1 MKKIFNKSLLHG
13 FLFALSYSYIG
24 YICLIS
30 IAIGIKIDNTSSS
43 AYDILDILE
52 QIVVVSFSGF
62 PINFVIL
69 SIPLYFILGHL
80 SENRTLFT
88 CSGMFFSILLQIPMY
103 IITAET
109 MHDFD
114 YMGNFVRGI
123 TFYGLFA
130 VLLAIILICTADI
143 IVRMVREHKVNIPGI
158 VSALTSLFLTL
169 SFIIVYLKLESINYF

>member
-30 IAIGIKIDNTSSS
+30 YLISFNLRYTYIPYVS
-43 AYDILDILE
+43 YILE
-52 QIVVVSFSGF
+52 KIVEVTLVGF
-62 PINFVIL
+62 PVNFVII
-69 SIPLYFILGHL
+69 SIPVYFLLRRRTKNKTLY
-80 SENRTLFT
+80 T
-88 CSGMFFSILLQIPMY
+88 CSAMFFSILLQIPMY
-103 IITAET
+103 FLTAES
-109 MHDFD
+109 MPDSGWI
-114 YMGNFVRGI
+114 GNFGRVI

-143 IVRMVREHKVNIPGI
+143 IVRMVRQHKVNIPGI
-158 VSALTSLFLTL
+158 VSALTSLFLTF

>member
-24 YICLIS
+24 YICLTIPV
-30 IAIGIKIDNTSSS
+30 ILYGMNIENTYPN
-43 AYDILDILE
+43 AHDILLKIATVL
-52 QIVVVSFSGF
+52 FYAF
-62 PINFVIL
+62 PINFLII
-69 SIPLYFILGHL
+69 SIPVYFLLRYRSQNKTLY
-80 SENRTLFT
+80 T
-88 CSGMFFSILLQIPMY
+88 CSGMFFSILLQLPLY
-103 IITAET
+103 ILTAVI
-109 MHDFD
+109 MPDPD
-114 YMGNFVRGI
+114 YISNFARVI

-143 IVRMVREHKVNIPGI
+143 IVRMMRQRKANIPGV

>member
-52 QIVVVSFSGF
+52 QIVVVSFRGF
-62 PINFVIL
+62 PINFLII
-69 SIPLYFILGHL
+69 SIPVYFLLRYRSQNKTLY
-80 SENRTLFT
+80 T

-103 IITAET
+103 FLTAEFFQYT
-109 MHDFD
+109 VADT
-114 YMGNFVRGI
+114 N
-123 TFYGLFA
+123 
-130 VLLAIILICTADI
+130 VLLN
-143 IVRMVREHKVNIPGI
+143 RR
-158 VSALTSLFLTL
+158 
-169 SFIIVYLKLESINYF
+169 INA

>member
-24 YICLIS
+24 YIALIS
-30 IAIGIKIDNTSSS
+30 NAIGIKIDNTASS
-43 AYDILDILE
+43 AYDILE
-52 QIVVVSFSGF
+52 QIAVVSFSGF

-80 SENRTLFT
+80 SKNRTLFT

-103 IITAET
+103 IIIAET
-109 MHDFD
+109 MPDFD
-114 YMGNFVRGI
+114 YMGNFVRVI

-158 VSALTSLFLTL
+158 VSALTSLFLTF
-169 SFIIVYLKLESINYF
+169 SFIIIYFKLESINYF

>member
-13 FLFALSYSYIG
+13 FLFAVSYSYIG
-24 YICLIS
+24 YIFLIS
-30 IAIGIKIDNTSSS
+30 NAIEISIKSTSSNVNEILGKIAI
-43 AYDILDILE
+43 
-52 QIVVVSFSGF
+52 VSFCGF

-80 SENRTLFT
+80 SKNRTLFT

-103 IITAET
+103 FLTAES
-109 MHDFD
+109 MPDFD
-114 YMGNFVRGI
+114 YMGNFVRVI

-130 VLLAIILICTADI
+130 VLLAIILICTTDI
-143 IVRMVREHKVNIPGI
+143 IVQMVRQRKANIPGI
-158 VSALTSLFLTL
+158 VSALTSLFLTF